1 MHLVVGPFLVEKRE
15 KTSESGRC
23 SSVTN
28 EDDENDDIA
37 EYVIEEDDSA
47 ENQVKEVRKL
57 VTRVRAIVK
66 FIKNSP
72 KTKEKITAYLGSKGE
87 NLIMVTLDVRTRW
100 NSGYDMILKFL
111 SLKDAIE
118 QFLVFLSTSAGRRE
132 FSEKV
137 RFYH

>member
-1 MHLVVGPFLVEKRE
+1 MHLVVGPFPVEKRE

-28 EDDENDDIA
+28 EDNENDDIA
-37 EYVIEEDDSA
+37 EYVIEEDDYA

-66 FIKNSP
+66 LIENSP
-72 KTKEKITAYLGSKGE
+72 KVKEKITAYLSSKGE
-87 NLIMVTLDVRTRW
+87 NLIMVALDVRTRW
-100 NSGYDMILKFL
+100 NSTYDMILKFL